1 MGESLY
7 VDLKIQPQS
16 ITPDGLRQFIDR
28 YIVSAGRGTGFW
40 RQNKEKMMSLWYFWR
55 SLMLIFAPFVRLL
68 RPIVAFKWSFT
79 QKNGHALRARPRE
92 SASDGHTLTTG
103 GNTNEH

>member
-16 ITPDGLRQFIDR
+16 ITPDGLRQFTDR

-40 RQNKEKMMSLWYFWR
+40 RQKNKNRKKMMSFWFFCH

-68 RPIVAFKWSFT
+68 RRIVARKWSFT
-79 QKNGHALRARPRE
+79 QQKRPRFACKAE
-92 SASDGHTLTTG
+92 GERA
-103 GNTNEH
+103 